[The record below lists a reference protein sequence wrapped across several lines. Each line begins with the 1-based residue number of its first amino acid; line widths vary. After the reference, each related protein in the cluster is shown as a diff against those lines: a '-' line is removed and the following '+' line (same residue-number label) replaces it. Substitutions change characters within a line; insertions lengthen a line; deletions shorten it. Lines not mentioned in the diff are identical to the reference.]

1 MNTMPMAHWTQ
12 NYTTGH
18 YGNKTGQ
25 LKWSLIIQAKTVDM
39 LIILWMKG
47 TSDRLAEQG
56 KLKKQPYILSKGN
69 RLYTL
74 GELLSKYK
82 YVNACI

>member
-47 TSDRLAEQG
+47 TTDRLAEQE
-56 KLKKQPYILSKGN
+56 KRSSHYILSKGN
-69 RLYTL
+69 HLYAL
-74 GELLSKYK
+74 GELLSKY
-82 YVNACI
+82 VNACL